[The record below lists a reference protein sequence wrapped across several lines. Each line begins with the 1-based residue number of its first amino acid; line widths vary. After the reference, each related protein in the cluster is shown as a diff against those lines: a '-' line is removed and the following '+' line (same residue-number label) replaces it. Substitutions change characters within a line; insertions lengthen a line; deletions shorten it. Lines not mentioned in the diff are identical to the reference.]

1 MSASPPTLS
10 ELRRKP
16 HWSYSSIN
24 GFLNICSL
32 QWAFKYVY
40 QQPAQFTPAN
50 LVLGKVFHQAAT
62 FVASCRK
69 DGKAYK
75 QEAVLDLYQ
84 GLLTQAV
91 KLAEPKVK
99 FNPDNGTFNQLV
111 AQGQLMLTAWMS
123 SLDPAEK
130 VLEVSQAFAVPM
142 EDAEGEE
149 LERSLIGEFDCVVE
163 VNDSP
168 IIADW
173 KTAARRWPDSKVRI
187 DLQPTC
193 YLYAWRKMGNKRE
206 ARFRF
211 DVVTKTKVPAVEHY
225 LTVRDEDR
233 FRRLGEMVRVIER
246 MVRQEHFLPAECSFA
261 CADCPWSGAC
271 TSWHRERNRS
281 HYHLALAA

>member
-1 MSASPPTLS
+1 MSAPPPTLS
-10 ELRRKP
+10 VLRKTP

-24 GFLNICSL
+24 GFLNVCSL
-32 QWAFKYVY
+32 QWAFNYVY
-40 QQPAQFTPAN
+40 RQPPQFTPAN

-62 FVASCRK
+62 FVAGCRK

-75 QEAVLDLYQ
+75 PQAVLDLYQ
-84 GLLTQAV
+84 ELLTQAV

-99 FNPDNGTFNQLV
+99 FDPEDGTFSERV

-123 SLDPAEK
+123 SFDPAER
-130 VLEVSQAFAVPM
+130 VLEVSPAFSVRL
-142 EDAEGEE
+142 EDADGEE
-149 LERSLIGEFDCVVE
+149 LDKSLIGEFDCVVE
-163 VNDSP
+163 VKARP

-173 KTAARRWPDSKVRI
+173 KTAARRWPDSKVRT

-193 YLYAWRKMGNKRE
+193 YLYAWQKMGHPKD
-206 ARFRF
+206 ALFRF

-225 LTVRDEDR
+225 LTVRDPDQ

-246 MVRQEHFLPAECSFA
+246 MVRHEHFLPAECSFA
-261 CADCPWSGAC
+261 CADCQWSLAC
-271 TSWHRERNRS
+271 RSWHRERNRS